1 MQKRKPNVIS
11 FAILAAGLAVLPLLE
26 ARYGPVAPRR
36 SLRPN
41 LALVP
46 LVMVTAGVVGLLES
60 TSLDLVDERDF
71 GLIPLLGLDGVA
83 ALAVAV
89 LGLDLAGYLGHR
101 LRHRV
106 GALWAFHRTH
116 HTDVEVDVTTT
127 LRHHPGDVAGIVVVS
142 ATALL
147 VLGCSPA
154 HFAIF
159 GILTT
164 VFGFWDHLRIPL
176 PSRLE
181 RWLGLAF
188 QTPGL
193 HRVHHSPHRAETDSN
208 FGLVFTFWDRILGT
222 YRPVGARGEV
232 GLDTVDLAR
241 RQSLRDMLL
250 EPTRPLVRSGPSGSV
265 DPTSQPVLAP

>member
-1 MQKRKPNVIS
+1 MIS
-11 FAILAAGLAVLPLLE
+11 FVILAVGLAVLPLFE
-26 ARYGPVAPRR
+26 ARFGPVAPRR
-36 SLRPN
+36 SRRAN

-46 LVMVTAGVVGLLES
+46 FVMVTAGFVGVLEA
-60 TSLDLVDERDF
+60 TSLDVVDDREL
-71 GLIPLLGLDGVA
+71 GLIPMLGLDGA
-83 ALAVAV
+83 AAFAVAI

-127 LRHHPGDVAGIVVVS
+127 LRHHPGDVAGIVVIG

-159 GILTT
+159 GVLTT
-164 VFGFWDHLRIPL
+164 LFGFWDHLRIQL
-176 PSRLE
+176 PPRLE
-181 RWLGLAF
+181 HRLGLVF
-188 QTPGL
+188 QTPGI
-193 HRVHHSPHRAETDSN
+193 HRLHHSPHQARTDSN
-208 FGLVFTFWDRILGT
+208 FGLVFTFRLLGT
-222 YRPVGARGEV
+222 YRPAGARGEV

-241 RQSLRDMLL
+241 RQSLGAMLV
-250 EPTRPLVRSGPSGSV
+250 EPARPLVKSGRSASV
-265 DPTSQPVLAP
+265 EPASQPVLAP

>member
-1 MQKRKPNVIS
+1 MIS
-11 FAILAAGLAVLPLLE
+11 FAILAVGLAVLPLLE
-26 ARYGPVAPRR
+26 ARFGAVGPRR
-36 SLRPN
+36 SRRAN

-46 LVMVTAGVVGLLES
+46 FVMVTAGVVGIVEA
-60 TSLDLVDERDF
+60 TSLDLVDERNL
-71 GLIPLLGLDGVA
+71 GLIPW
-83 ALAVAV
+83 

-116 HTDVEVDVTTT
+116 HTDVDVDVTTT

-159 GILTT
+159 GVLTT
-164 VFGFWDHLRIPL
+164 LFGFWDHLRIEL
-176 PSRLE
+176 PCRLE
-181 RWLGLAF
+181 RWLGLVF
-188 QTPGL
+188 QTSGL
-193 HRVHHSPHRAETDSN
+193 HRVHHSPHQAQTDSN
-208 FGLVFTFWDRILGT
+208 FGLVFTFWDRLLGT
-222 YRPVGARGEV
+222 YQPAGTSGEI

-241 RQSLRDMLL
+241 RQSLRGMLL
-250 EPTRPLVRSGPSGSV
+250 EPTRPLVKSAPSASV
-265 DPTSQPVLAP
+265 EPASQPALVP

>member
-1 MQKRKPNVIS
+1 MIS
-11 FAILAAGLAVLPLLE
+11 LAILAAGLAVLPLLE
-26 ARYGPVAPRR
+26 ARFGPVAPRR

-46 LVMVTAGVVGLLES
+46 PVMVTAGVVGILET
-60 TSLDLVDERDF
+60 TSLDVVDERDV
-71 GLIPLLGLDGVA
+71 GLIPLLGLDGAA

-127 LRHHPGDVAGIVVVS
+127 LRHHPADVAGIVVIS

-154 HFAIF
+154 HFATF
-159 GILTT
+159 GVLTT
-164 VFGFWDHLRIPL
+164 FFGFWDHLRIRL
-176 PSRLE
+176 PAGPE
-181 RWLGLAF
+181 RWLGLVF

-193 HRVHHSPHRAETDSN
+193 HRAHHSPHRAETDSN
-208 FGLVFTFWDRILGT
+208 FGLVFTFWDRLLGT
-222 YRPVGARGEV
+222 YRPVGYCGEV
-232 GLDTVDLAR
+232 GLDTVDLDR
-241 RQSLRDMLL
+241 RQSLRAMLL
-250 EPTRPLVRSGPSGSV
+250 EPVRPLVKSGTSASV
-265 DPTSQPVLAP
+265 EPASQSALVP

>member
-1 MQKRKPNVIS
+1 MIS
-11 FAILAAGLAVLPLLE
+11 FAILAVGLAVLPLLE
-26 ARYGPVAPRR
+26 ARFGAVAPRR
-36 SLRPN
+36 SRRAN

-46 LVMVTAGVVGLLES
+46 FVMVTAGVVGILET
-60 TSLDLVDERDF
+60 TSLDVVDERNL
-71 GLIPLLGLDGVA
+71 GLIPLLGLDGA
-83 ALAVAV
+83 EALAVAV

-116 HTDVEVDVTTT
+116 HTDVDVDVTTT

-159 GILTT
+159 GVLTT
-164 VFGFWDHLRIPL
+164 LFGFWDHLRIQL

-181 RWLGLAF
+181 RWLGLVF
-188 QTPGL
+188 QTSGL
-193 HRVHHSPHRAETDSN
+193 HRVHHSPHQAQTDSN
-208 FGLVFTFWDRILGT
+208 FGLVFTFWDRLLGT
-222 YRPVGARGEV
+222 YRPVGSSEI

-241 RQSLRDMLL
+241 RQSLRGMLL
-250 EPTRPLVRSGPSGSV
+250 EPARPLVKSAPSASV
-265 DPTSQPVLAP
+265 EPASRPALVP

>member
-1 MQKRKPNVIS
+1 VIS
-11 FAILAAGLAVLPLLE
+11 FVILAVGLAVLPLLE
-26 ARYGPVAPRR
+26 ARFGPVAPRR
-36 SLRPN
+36 SIRPN

-46 LVMVTAGVVGLLES
+46 LVMVTAGVVGILEA
-60 TSLDLVDERDF
+60 TSLDVVDERDL
-71 GLIPLLGLDGVA
+71 GLIPLLGLDGAA

-154 HFAIF
+154 HFATF
-159 GILTT
+159 GVVTAL
-164 VFGFWDHLRIPL
+164 FGFWDHLRIQL

-181 RWLGLAF
+181 RWLGLVF

-193 HRVHHSPHRAETDSN
+193 HRVHHSPHQAQTDSN
-208 FGLVFTFWDRILGT
+208 FGLVFTFWDRLLGT
-222 YRPVGARGEV
+222 YRPVGSRGDV

-241 RQSLRDMLL
+241 RQSLRGMLL
-250 EPTRPLVRSGPSGSV
+250 EPARPLVKSASSASV
-265 DPTSQPVLAP
+265 EPASQPAMAP